1 MPSPVHRSLSR
12 TYYGIVLG
20 TYSVLTVI
28 SLQAAIF
35 WGQYANC
42 DAGHYSAGSGS
53 GRLLEGVSCERTGAM
68 KALCT
73 FAVFLFVSHVAF
85 GFLLFVLKDKILG
98 KPILLQPTQFSA
110 IRCL

>member
-1 MPSPVHRSLSR
+1 MSSSFNLRPPYRNINR
-12 TYYGIVLG
+12 TYYGVVLG
-20 TYSVLTVI
+20 SYSVLTVI

-42 DAGHYSAGSGS
+42 DEGHVSASSGGSS
-53 GRLLEGVSCERTGAM
+53 GGARRHLEGVYCEHTGAM

-85 GFLLFVLKDKILG
+85 GFVLFQFKDRILG
-98 KPILLQPTQFSA
+98 ATQ
-110 IRCL
+110 